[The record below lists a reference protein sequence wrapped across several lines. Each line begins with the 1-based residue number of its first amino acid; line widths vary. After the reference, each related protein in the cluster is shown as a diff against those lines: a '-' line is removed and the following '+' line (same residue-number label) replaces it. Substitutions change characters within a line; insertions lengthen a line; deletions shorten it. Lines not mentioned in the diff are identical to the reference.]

1 MNATTASDQTAPT
14 RPIAGIGAE
23 TGSGTETG
31 SGSATDRAAAFADA
45 VRDQLADLPAD
56 ERDELLDGLEAD
68 LVERISDGGEPGDP
82 IAYAEELRR
91 AAGLPPRGEAVGTWT
106 RPTLRER
113 VDAIEARLG
122 TWAESTAA
130 RRGIWGFVRSLRP
143 AWWVFRGLG
152 VAFALMFFAGFMV
165 YLNGFPYPRSMTIAV
180 LLSLVTTLLSVQW
193 GRGEWLPKRW
203 MVWLRRMGDV
213 IAVFAL
219 VFLLGSI
226 ANLGAVSSDVSEQP
240 QGQPGL
246 NANADQRISNIYA
259 YDCSGKLLD
268 GVRLFD
274 QDGRPLTTTTGGPW
288 GDGQQVDGGWD
299 EQKQQSIEYG
309 VNRLADPGAWN
320 VFPLAEKRI
329 DTQGNAV
336 SDDAGPI
343 AAAPRDAVAPLSTS
357 CPAPGATQE
366 QAGAGT
372 SATQTPAPSATPT
385 SKP

>member
-14 RPIAGIGAE
+14 RPIAE
-23 TGSGTETG
+23 TGAGPG
-31 SGSATDRAAAFADA
+31 ADADRAAAFAAA
-45 VRDQLADLPAD
+45 VRAQLADLPAD
-56 ERDELLDGLEAD
+56 ERDELLDGFEAD
-68 LVERISDGGEPGDP
+68 LVERIADGGDLGDP
-82 IAYAEELRR
+82 VAYADELRR
-91 AAGLPPRGEAVGTWT
+91 AAGLPPRTDATGAPA
-106 RPTLRER
+106 RRTLRER
-113 VDAIEARLG
+113 ADALEARLG
-122 TWAESTAA
+122 SWSEATAP
-130 RRGIWGFVRSLRP
+130 RRGVWDFIRSLRP
-143 AWWVFRGLG
+143 VWWVFRGLG
-152 VAFALMFFAGFMV
+152 VAFAIMFFAGFMV

-180 LLSLVTTLLSVQW
+180 LLGLLTTVLSVQW
-193 GRGEWLPKRW
+193 GRGAWLPKRW

-213 IAVFAL
+213 IAVFSL

-226 ANLGAVSSDVSEQP
+226 ANLSVVSSDVSDQP

-309 VNRLADPGAWN
+309 VNRLADPGLWN

-329 DTQGNAV
+329 DSQGNAV
-336 SDDAGPI
+336 SADAGPI
-343 AAAPRDAVAPLSTS
+343 AAAPRDAVAPLSAS
-357 CPAPGATQE
+357 CPAPGASAATE
-366 QAGAGT
+366 QAGAG
-372 SATQTPAPSATPT
+372 ATPT
-385 SKP
+385 PTPIPKP

>member
-14 RPIAGIGAE
+14 RPIAE
-23 TGSGTETG
+23 TGAGPG
-31 SGSATDRAAAFADA
+31 ADADRAAAFAAA
-45 VRDQLADLPAD
+45 VRAQLADLPAD
-56 ERDELLDGLEAD
+56 ERDELLDGFEAD
-68 LVERISDGGEPGDP
+68 LVERIADGGDLGDP
-82 IAYAEELRR
+82 VAYADELRR
-91 AAGLPPRGEAVGTWT
+91 AAGLPPRTDATGAPA
-106 RPTLRER
+106 RRTLRER
-113 VDAIEARLG
+113 ADALEARLG
-122 TWAESTAA
+122 SWAEATAP
-130 RRGIWGFVRSLRP
+130 RRGVWDFIRSLRP
-143 AWWVFRGLG
+143 VWWVFRGLG
-152 VAFALMFFAGFMV
+152 VAFAIMFFAGFMV

-180 LLSLVTTLLSVQW
+180 LLGLLTTVLSVQW
-193 GRGEWLPKRW
+193 GRGAWLPKRW

-213 IAVFAL
+213 IAVFSL

-226 ANLGAVSSDVSEQP
+226 ANLSVVSSDVSDQP

-309 VNRLADPGAWN
+309 VNRLADPGLWN

-329 DTQGNAV
+329 DSQGNAV
-336 SDDAGPI
+336 SADAGPI
-343 AAAPRDAVAPLSTS
+343 AAAPRDAVAPLSAS
-357 CPAPGATQE
+357 CPAPGASAATE
-366 QAGAGT
+366 QAGAG
-372 SATQTPAPSATPT
+372 ATPT
-385 SKP
+385 PTPIPKP